1 MTHNDRRSDEVTS
14 QRDQQQRQAA
24 LRAIAQRGPSK
35 ASDARLKSEFDSLL
49 PQERKKRPTV
59 LVISVLIVLALLI
72 AGVYGYQRR
81 SANTPLAPIP
91 QQLRIN
97 LMASKLYCPEEIAW
111 SPNSL
116 SLAVIAEA
124 QDCQTDTG
132 SIMQPDQALAVY
144 SARTGALEKRV
155 GITSTLAAANLTG
168 SVATIGWSHDDASVY
183 VICAI
188 QSASG
193 QAGAVALLVA
203 PLASGRAQVYT
214 SSLANYPSAG
224 VIWNTPAKFSASALS
239 QPLAPALTYTWS
251 ASSGS
256 ASVVPG
262 ESFPADLTRYTGTI
276 NQASGQSGFS
286 FWQPG
291 TVTPIISASATPG
304 ASPPPFALI
313 FNTLTNQASPDG
325 ASFASGLSL
334 YGRLQTPAGTGSAYN
349 RALCTTG
356 ETKDA
361 CLSPVIP
368 YADKALATVAAAVEQ
383 GVQIGGGSTLW
394 YSASVAWRSDGAYL
408 AALLPADGFDANG
421 PQAQVTV
428 YRASTGTVA
437 ARFTAARAMPS
448 GSYDALGV
456 SPVQWSPSGQQMAL
470 VDFASSTI
478 TAWDARSLEA

>member
-168 SVATIGWSHDDASVY
+168 SVATIG
-183 VICAI
+183 
-188 QSASG
+188 
-193 QAGAVALLVA
+193 
-203 PLASGRAQVYT
+203 
-214 SSLANYPSAG
+214 
-224 VIWNTPAKFSASALS
+224 
-239 QPLAPALTYTWS
+239 
-251 ASSGS
+251 
-256 ASVVPG
+256 
-262 ESFPADLTRYTGTI
+262 
-276 NQASGQSGFS
+276 
-286 FWQPG
+286 
-291 TVTPIISASATPG
+291 
-304 ASPPPFALI
+304 
-313 FNTLTNQASPDG
+313 
-325 ASFASGLSL
+325 
-334 YGRLQTPAGTGSAYN
+334 
-349 RALCTTG
+349 
-356 ETKDA
+356 
-361 CLSPVIP
+361 
-368 YADKALATVAAAVEQ
+368 
-383 GVQIGGGSTLW
+383 
-394 YSASVAWRSDGAYL
+394 
-408 AALLPADGFDANG
+408 
-421 PQAQVTV
+421 
-428 YRASTGTVA
+428 
-437 ARFTAARAMPS
+437 
-448 GSYDALGV
+448 
-456 SPVQWSPSGQQMAL
+456 
-470 VDFASSTI
+470 
-478 TAWDARSLEA
+478 